1 MALKLYYDLGS
12 QPSRAVFMFLKL
24 NNIPFDEVFVSIGA
38 GEHRQE
44 EFRKINPFR
53 RVPVIDDNGF
63 VLTESVAI
71 LKYLAKK
78 YKAPSHWYPENDTAT
93 TARIDEYMNW
103 QHQNLRQNCAMLF
116 QNLIL
121 IPRMKGMPIDW
132 EKVKF
137 YRKKVA
143 EMVKLLDQYF
153 LKNNLYLCG
162 DEITLADLLGVC
174 ELVQL
179 VPVREQMM
187 YESNAKVKAWVDRV
201 KSRLGSLFNQT
212 HEGIFGME
220 AMFDPKVNSK
230 M

>member
-1 MALKLYYDLGS
+1 
-12 QPSRAVFMFLKL
+12 
-24 NNIPFDEVFVSIGA
+24 
-38 GEHRQE
+38 
-44 EFRKINPFR
+44 
-53 RVPVIDDNGF
+53 
-63 VLTESVAI
+63 
-71 LKYLAKK
+71 
-78 YKAPSHWYPENDTAT
+78 
-93 TARIDEYMNW
+93 
-103 QHQNLRQNCAMLF
+103 
-116 QNLIL
+116 
-121 IPRMKGMPIDW
+121 MKGMPIDW

-187 YESNAKVKAWVDRV
+187 YKSNAKVKAWVDRV
-201 KSRLGSLFNQT
+201 KSRLGSLFDQT
-212 HEGIFGME
+212 HEVIFGME

-230 M
+230 MWISSYTNFGTLTSSFWIPVSVDIWI

>member
-1 MALKLYYDLGS
+1 
-12 QPSRAVFMFLKL
+12 
-24 NNIPFDEVFVSIGA
+24 
-38 GEHRQE
+38 
-44 EFRKINPFR
+44 
-53 RVPVIDDNGF
+53 
-63 VLTESVAI
+63 
-71 LKYLAKK
+71 
-78 YKAPSHWYPENDTAT
+78 
-93 TARIDEYMNW
+93 
-103 QHQNLRQNCAMLF
+103 
-116 QNLIL
+116 
-121 IPRMKGMPIDW
+121 MKGMPIDW

-187 YESNAKVKAWVDRV
+187 YESNVKVKAWVDRV
-201 KSRLGSLFNQT
+201 KSRLGSLFDQT

-230 M
+230 MWISSYTNFGTFTSSFWIPVSVDIWI